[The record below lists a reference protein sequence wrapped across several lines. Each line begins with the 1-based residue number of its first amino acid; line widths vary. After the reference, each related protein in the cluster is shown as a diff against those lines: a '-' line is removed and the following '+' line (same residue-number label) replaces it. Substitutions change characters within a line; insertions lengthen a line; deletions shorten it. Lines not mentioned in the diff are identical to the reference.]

1 MRVTNN
7 MMLRNTTSNIN
18 NNKYSVNSLNNQMS
32 SQKKI
37 SRPSEDP
44 VVAIRA
50 LRLRSNLSEINQY
63 YEKNIPDAD
72 AWLNVTETALVNM
85 KTILSDIRTQCTYGA
100 SDQLKAEDRKTILT
114 QLESLRKQIYSEGN
128 SDSAGRTVFT
138 GYRTNCKLTFMEDES
153 NTEYNIQQKFSY
165 EDIGEHRYY
174 DGQVE
179 LKTAEEMSQK
189 VTTSDTKQY
198 TYDRIRLAYGNIGS
212 LKDKDGNEIA
222 VGNTGT
228 LSYHYTDNTGA
239 AKTGDLN
246 VTVYETEDD
255 WKKAVKAGN
264 MPKDGAAFI
273 KSTGE
278 LVLGNE
284 ASETL
289 KQNKASIELN
299 YDKKGF
305 NSGEVRPEYYF
316 NCTDITDAKNKITY
330 EKYDAKGNEIYQDID
345 YIIAVNQTLT
355 VNTNA
360 SDVFNADIGRDVDEM
375 INAVKAAI
383 DANDKVDKIKD
394 MMSQAAYSGVSA
406 QENLQTWLEAAQK
419 EADYAND
426 NLQKLYDSYIGNFDE
441 YLSDVNLSITTVG
454 SKGDRLELTE
464 TRMSNQQLTVK
475 TLKSNN
481 EDREL
486 SDIISASGESL
497 HTYAVL
503 EKLERAICGKG
514 AERIAFETFIQMRMF
529 KGVLQRA
536 NDRLKVM
543 SGGRYEF
550 ELRTQ
555 NVRGNA
561 SEGLDIN
568 MIDNNSSRTRRRDV
582 STLSGGERFMAS
594 FALAIGLSDYTLQR
608 GGNKQSDML
617 FVDEGFSS
625 LDSSTFEMALNVIQ
639 GISAGRR
646 MIGLVTHIDG
656 IKQYFKESQIY
667 VHKGK
672 AGEGSTIEVK
682 CGVHKNM

>member
-72 AWLNVTETALVNM
+72 AWLNVTETALENM

-222 VGNTGT
+222 AGAAGT
-228 LSYHYTDNTGA
+228 LSYHYTDNAGT

-264 MPKDGAAFI
+264 MPEDGAAFI

-278 LVLGNE
+278 LVLGN
-284 ASETL
+284 
-289 KQNKASIELN
+289 KAS
-299 YDKKGF
+299 
-305 NSGEVRPEYYF
+305 
-316 NCTDITDAKNKITY
+316 
-330 EKYDAKGNEIYQDID
+330 
-345 YIIAVNQTLT
+345 
-355 VNTNA
+355 
-360 SDVFNADIGRDVDEM
+360 
-375 INAVKAAI
+375 
-383 DANDKVDKIKD
+383 
-394 MMSQAAYSGVSA
+394 
-406 QENLQTWLEAAQK
+406 
-419 EADYAND
+419 
-426 NLQKLYDSYIGNFDE
+426 
-441 YLSDVNLSITTVG
+441 
-454 SKGDRLELTE
+454 
-464 TRMSNQQLTVK
+464 
-475 TLKSNN
+475 
-481 EDREL
+481 
-486 SDIISASGESL
+486 
-497 HTYAVL
+497 
-503 EKLERAICGKG
+503 
-514 AERIAFETFIQMRMF
+514 
-529 KGVLQRA
+529 
-536 NDRLKVM
+536 
-543 SGGRYEF
+543 
-550 ELRTQ
+550 
-555 NVRGNA
+555 
-561 SEGLDIN
+561 
-568 MIDNNSSRTRRRDV
+568 
-582 STLSGGERFMAS
+582 
-594 FALAIGLSDYTLQR
+594 
-608 GGNKQSDML
+608 
-617 FVDEGFSS
+617 
-625 LDSSTFEMALNVIQ
+625 
-639 GISAGRR
+639 
-646 MIGLVTHIDG
+646 
-656 IKQYFKESQIY
+656 
-667 VHKGK
+667 
-672 AGEGSTIEVK
+672 
-682 CGVHKNM
+682 

>member
-72 AWLNVTETALVNM
+72 AWLNVTETALKNM

-100 SDQLKAEDRKTILT
+100 SDQLKAEDRNTILT

-128 SDSAGRTVFT
+128 ADYAGRTVFT
-138 GYRTNCKLTFMEDES
+138 GYRTNCKLTFMEDDS

-165 EDIGEHRYY
+165 EDIKEHRYY
-174 DGQVE
+174 DGQLE
-179 LKTAEEMSQK
+179 LKTGQEMS
-189 VTTSDTKQY
+189 TNTATADTKEY
-198 TYDRIRLAYGNIGS
+198 TYNRIRLAYGN
-212 LKDKDGNEIA
+212 
-222 VGNTGT
+222 TGT
-228 LSYHYTDNTGA
+228 LTDADGNSIEAGGTATITATNADGTTRDINVKVYDTEEAWKADIKNSQPADNGA
-239 AKTGDLN
+239 
-246 VTVYETEDD
+246 VY
-255 WKKAVKAGN
+255 
-264 MPKDGAAFI
+264 I

-278 LVLGNE
+278 LVLGDTV
-284 ASETL
+284 SEEL
-289 KQNKASIELN
+289 KKNKATITVN

-305 NSGEVRPEYYF
+305 NKGEVRPEYYY
-316 NCTDITDAKNKITY
+316 NCKDITDAANPIEY
-330 EKYDAKGNEIYQDID
+330 QKYDANGKEIYQDID
-345 YIIAVNQTLT
+345 YIIAANQTLT

-394 MMSQAAYSGVSA
+394 MMSQAEYSGVSA

-426 NLQKLYDSYIGNFDE
+426 NLQKLYDSYIGNFDD
-441 YLSDVNLSITTVG
+441 YLSDVNLAITTVG
-454 SKGDRLELTE
+454 SKGDRLDLTE

-486 SDIISASGESL
+486 SDII
-497 HTYAVL
+497 
-503 EKLERAICGKG
+503 I
-514 AERIAFETFIQMRMF
+514 
-529 KGVLQRA
+529 
-536 NDRLKVM
+536 
-543 SGGRYEF
+543 
-550 ELRTQ
+550 
-555 NVRGNA
+555 
-561 SEGLDIN
+561 
-568 MIDNNSSRTRRRDV
+568 
-582 STLSGGERFMAS
+582 
-594 FALAIGLSDYTLQR
+594 DYTAAYTAYQASLQAA
-608 GGNKQSDML
+608 GML
-617 FVDEGFSS
+617 NQTT
-625 LDSSTFEMALNVIQ
+625 LLNYI
-639 GISAGRR
+639 
-646 MIGLVTHIDG
+646 
-656 IKQYFKESQIY
+656 
-667 VHKGK
+667 
-672 AGEGSTIEVK
+672 
-682 CGVHKNM
+682 

>member
-18 NNKYSVNSLNNQMS
+18 NNKYNVNSLNNQMS

-63 YEKNIPDAD
+63 YEKNIPDAE
-72 AWLNVTETALVNM
+72 AWLDVTETALKNM

-100 SDQLKAEDRKTILT
+100 SDQLKAEDRNTILT

-128 SDSAGRTVFT
+128 SDYAGRTVFT
-138 GYRTNCKLTFMEDES
+138 GYRTNSKLTFMEDDS

-174 DGQVE
+174 GGQVE
-179 LKTAEEMSQK
+179 LKTAEEMSQR

-198 TYDRIRLAYGNIGS
+198 TYDRIRLAYGN
-212 LKDKDGNEIA
+212 
-222 VGNTGT
+222 TGT
-228 LSYHYTDNTGA
+228 LTDADGNSIEAGGNPTITAVNADGTDRVINVKVYDTEEAWKADIKNSQPADNGA
-239 AKTGDLN
+239 
-246 VTVYETEDD
+246 VY
-255 WKKAVKAGN
+255 
-264 MPKDGAAFI
+264 I

-278 LVLGNE
+278 LVLGDTV
-284 ASETL
+284 SEEL
-289 KQNKASIELN
+289 KKNKATITVN

-394 MMSQAAYSGVSA
+394 MMNQAAYSGVSA

-441 YLSDVNLSITTVG
+441 YLSDVNLAITTVG

-486 SDIISASGESL
+486 SDII
-497 HTYAVL
+497 
-503 EKLERAICGKG
+503 I
-514 AERIAFETFIQMRMF
+514 
-529 KGVLQRA
+529 
-536 NDRLKVM
+536 
-543 SGGRYEF
+543 
-550 ELRTQ
+550 
-555 NVRGNA
+555 
-561 SEGLDIN
+561 
-568 MIDNNSSRTRRRDV
+568 
-582 STLSGGERFMAS
+582 
-594 FALAIGLSDYTLQR
+594 DYTAAYTAYQASLQAA
-608 GGNKQSDML
+608 GML
-617 FVDEGFSS
+617 NQTT
-625 LDSSTFEMALNVIQ
+625 LLNYI
-639 GISAGRR
+639 
-646 MIGLVTHIDG
+646 
-656 IKQYFKESQIY
+656 
-667 VHKGK
+667 
-672 AGEGSTIEVK
+672 
-682 CGVHKNM
+682 

>member
-63 YEKNIPDAD
+63 YEKNIPDAE
-72 AWLNVTETALVNM
+72 AWLDVTETALKNM

-100 SDQLKAEDRKTILT
+100 SDQLKAEDRNTILT

-128 SDSAGRTVFT
+128 SDYAGRTVFT

-174 DGQVE
+174 GGQLE

-198 TYDRIRLAYGNIGS
+198 TYDRIRLAYGN
-212 LKDKDGNEIA
+212 
-222 VGNTGT
+222 TGT
-228 LSYHYTDNTGA
+228 LTDADGNSIEAGGNPTITAVNADGTDRVINVKVYDTEEAWKADIKNSQPADNGA
-239 AKTGDLN
+239 
-246 VTVYETEDD
+246 VY
-255 WKKAVKAGN
+255 
-264 MPKDGAAFI
+264 I

-278 LVLGNE
+278 LVLGDTV
-284 ASETL
+284 SEEL
-289 KQNKASIELN
+289 KKNKATITVN

-330 EKYDAKGNEIYQDID
+330 EKYDANGNEIYQDID

-394 MMSQAAYSGVSA
+394 MMNQAAYSGVSA

-441 YLSDVNLSITTVG
+441 YLSDVNLAITTVG

-486 SDIISASGESL
+486 SDII
-497 HTYAVL
+497 
-503 EKLERAICGKG
+503 I
-514 AERIAFETFIQMRMF
+514 
-529 KGVLQRA
+529 
-536 NDRLKVM
+536 
-543 SGGRYEF
+543 
-550 ELRTQ
+550 
-555 NVRGNA
+555 
-561 SEGLDIN
+561 
-568 MIDNNSSRTRRRDV
+568 
-582 STLSGGERFMAS
+582 
-594 FALAIGLSDYTLQR
+594 DYTAAYTAYQASLQAA
-608 GGNKQSDML
+608 GML
-617 FVDEGFSS
+617 NQTT
-625 LDSSTFEMALNVIQ
+625 LLNYI
-639 GISAGRR
+639 
-646 MIGLVTHIDG
+646 
-656 IKQYFKESQIY
+656 
-667 VHKGK
+667 
-672 AGEGSTIEVK
+672 
-682 CGVHKNM
+682 

>member
-63 YEKNIPDAD
+63 YEKNIPDAE
-72 AWLNVTETALVNM
+72 AWLDVTETALKNM

-100 SDQLKAEDRKTILT
+100 SDQLKAEDRNTILT

-128 SDSAGRTVFT
+128 SDYAGRTVFT
-138 GYRTNCKLTFMEDES
+138 GYRTNSKLTFMEDDS

-174 DGQVE
+174 GGQVE
-179 LKTAEEMSQK
+179 LKTAEEMSQR

-198 TYDRIRLAYGNIGS
+198 TYDRIRLAYGN
-212 LKDKDGNEIA
+212 
-222 VGNTGT
+222 TGT
-228 LSYHYTDNTGA
+228 LTDADGNSIEAGGNPTITAVNADGTDRVINVKVYDTEEAWKADIKNSQPADNGA
-239 AKTGDLN
+239 
-246 VTVYETEDD
+246 VY
-255 WKKAVKAGN
+255 
-264 MPKDGAAFI
+264 I

-278 LVLGNE
+278 LVLGDTV
-284 ASETL
+284 SEEL
-289 KQNKASIELN
+289 KKNKATITVN

-330 EKYDAKGNEIYQDID
+330 EKYDANGNEIYQDID

-394 MMSQAAYSGVSA
+394 MMNQAAYSGVSA

-441 YLSDVNLSITTVG
+441 YLSDVNLAITIVG

-486 SDIISASGESL
+486 SDII
-497 HTYAVL
+497 
-503 EKLERAICGKG
+503 I
-514 AERIAFETFIQMRMF
+514 
-529 KGVLQRA
+529 
-536 NDRLKVM
+536 
-543 SGGRYEF
+543 
-550 ELRTQ
+550 
-555 NVRGNA
+555 
-561 SEGLDIN
+561 
-568 MIDNNSSRTRRRDV
+568 
-582 STLSGGERFMAS
+582 
-594 FALAIGLSDYTLQR
+594 DYTAAYTAYQASLQAA
-608 GGNKQSDML
+608 GML
-617 FVDEGFSS
+617 NQTT
-625 LDSSTFEMALNVIQ
+625 LLNYI
-639 GISAGRR
+639 
-646 MIGLVTHIDG
+646 
-656 IKQYFKESQIY
+656 
-667 VHKGK
+667 
-672 AGEGSTIEVK
+672 
-682 CGVHKNM
+682 

>member
-63 YEKNIPDAD
+63 YEKNIPDAE
-72 AWLNVTETALVNM
+72 AWLDVTETALKNM

-100 SDQLKAEDRKTILT
+100 SDQLKAEDRNTILT

-128 SDSAGRTVFT
+128 SDYAGRTVFT
-138 GYRTNCKLTFMEDES
+138 GYRTNSKLTFMEDDS

-174 DGQVE
+174 GGQVE
-179 LKTAEEMSQK
+179 LKTAEEMSQR

-198 TYDRIRLAYGNIGS
+198 TYDRIRLAYGN
-212 LKDKDGNEIA
+212 
-222 VGNTGT
+222 TGT
-228 LSYHYTDNTGA
+228 LTDADGNSIEAGGNPTITAVNADGTDRVINVKVYDTEEAWKADIKNSQPADNGA
-239 AKTGDLN
+239 
-246 VTVYETEDD
+246 VY
-255 WKKAVKAGN
+255 
-264 MPKDGAAFI
+264 I

-278 LVLGNE
+278 LVLGDTV
-284 ASETL
+284 SEEL
-289 KQNKASIELN
+289 KKNKATITVN

-330 EKYDAKGNEIYQDID
+330 EKYDANGNEIYQDID

-394 MMSQAAYSGVSA
+394 MMNQAAYSGVSA

-441 YLSDVNLSITTVG
+441 YLSDVNLAITTVG

-486 SDIISASGESL
+486 SDII
-497 HTYAVL
+497 
-503 EKLERAICGKG
+503 I
-514 AERIAFETFIQMRMF
+514 
-529 KGVLQRA
+529 
-536 NDRLKVM
+536 
-543 SGGRYEF
+543 
-550 ELRTQ
+550 
-555 NVRGNA
+555 
-561 SEGLDIN
+561 
-568 MIDNNSSRTRRRDV
+568 
-582 STLSGGERFMAS
+582 
-594 FALAIGLSDYTLQR
+594 DYTAAYTAYQASLQAA
-608 GGNKQSDML
+608 GML
-617 FVDEGFSS
+617 NQTT
-625 LDSSTFEMALNVIQ
+625 LLNYI
-639 GISAGRR
+639 
-646 MIGLVTHIDG
+646 
-656 IKQYFKESQIY
+656 
-667 VHKGK
+667 
-672 AGEGSTIEVK
+672 
-682 CGVHKNM
+682 

>member
-63 YEKNIPDAD
+63 YEKNIPDAE
-72 AWLNVTETALVNM
+72 AWLDVTETALKNM

-100 SDQLKAEDRKTILT
+100 SDQLKAEDRNTILT

-128 SDSAGRTVFT
+128 SDYAGRTVFT
-138 GYRTNCKLTFMEDES
+138 GYRTNSKLTFMEDDS

-174 DGQVE
+174 GGQVE
-179 LKTAEEMSQK
+179 LKTAEEMSQR

-198 TYDRIRLAYGNIGS
+198 TYDRIRLAYGN
-212 LKDKDGNEIA
+212 
-222 VGNTGT
+222 TGT
-228 LSYHYTDNTGA
+228 LTDADGNSIEAGGNPTITAVNADGTDRVINVKVYDTEEAWKADIKNSQPADNGA
-239 AKTGDLN
+239 
-246 VTVYETEDD
+246 VY
-255 WKKAVKAGN
+255 
-264 MPKDGAAFI
+264 I

-278 LVLGNE
+278 LVLGDTV
-284 ASETL
+284 SEEL
-289 KQNKASIELN
+289 KKNKATITVN

-330 EKYDAKGNEIYQDID
+330 EKYDANGNEIHQDID

-394 MMSQAAYSGVSA
+394 MMNQAAYSGVSA

-441 YLSDVNLSITTVG
+441 YLSDVNLAITTVG

-486 SDIISASGESL
+486 SDII
-497 HTYAVL
+497 
-503 EKLERAICGKG
+503 I
-514 AERIAFETFIQMRMF
+514 
-529 KGVLQRA
+529 
-536 NDRLKVM
+536 
-543 SGGRYEF
+543 
-550 ELRTQ
+550 
-555 NVRGNA
+555 
-561 SEGLDIN
+561 
-568 MIDNNSSRTRRRDV
+568 
-582 STLSGGERFMAS
+582 
-594 FALAIGLSDYTLQR
+594 DYTAAYTAYQASLQAA
-608 GGNKQSDML
+608 GML
-617 FVDEGFSS
+617 NQTT
-625 LDSSTFEMALNVIQ
+625 LLNYI
-639 GISAGRR
+639 
-646 MIGLVTHIDG
+646 
-656 IKQYFKESQIY
+656 
-667 VHKGK
+667 
-672 AGEGSTIEVK
+672 
-682 CGVHKNM
+682 

>member
-72 AWLNVTETALVNM
+72 AWLDVTETALKNM

-128 SDSAGRTVFT
+128 SDYAGRTVFT

-198 TYDRIRLAYGNIGS
+198 TYDRIRLAYGN
-212 LKDKDGNEIA
+212 
-222 VGNTGT
+222 TGT
-228 LSYHYTDNTGA
+228 LTDADGNSIEAGGNPTITAVNADGTDRVINVKVYDTEEAWKADIKNSQPADNGA
-239 AKTGDLN
+239 
-246 VTVYETEDD
+246 VY
-255 WKKAVKAGN
+255 
-264 MPKDGAAFI
+264 I

-278 LVLGNE
+278 LVLGDTV
-284 ASETL
+284 SEEL
-289 KQNKASIELN
+289 KKNKATITVN

-330 EKYDAKGNEIYQDID
+330 EKYDANGNEIYQDID

-394 MMSQAAYSGVSA
+394 MMNQAAYSGVSA

-441 YLSDVNLSITTVG
+441 YLSDVNLAITTVG

-486 SDIISASGESL
+486 SDII
-497 HTYAVL
+497 
-503 EKLERAICGKG
+503 I
-514 AERIAFETFIQMRMF
+514 
-529 KGVLQRA
+529 
-536 NDRLKVM
+536 
-543 SGGRYEF
+543 
-550 ELRTQ
+550 
-555 NVRGNA
+555 
-561 SEGLDIN
+561 
-568 MIDNNSSRTRRRDV
+568 
-582 STLSGGERFMAS
+582 
-594 FALAIGLSDYTLQR
+594 DYTAAYTAYQASLQAA
-608 GGNKQSDML
+608 GML
-617 FVDEGFSS
+617 NQTT
-625 LDSSTFEMALNVIQ
+625 LLNYI
-639 GISAGRR
+639 
-646 MIGLVTHIDG
+646 
-656 IKQYFKESQIY
+656 
-667 VHKGK
+667 
-672 AGEGSTIEVK
+672 
-682 CGVHKNM
+682 

>member
-63 YEKNIPDAD
+63 YEKNIPDAG
-72 AWLNVTETALVNM
+72 AWLDVTETALKNM

-100 SDQLKAEDRKTILT
+100 SDQLTAADRKTILT

-128 SDSAGRTVFT
+128 SDYAGRTVFT

-174 DGQVE
+174 GGQVE
-179 LKTAEEMSQK
+179 LKTAEEMSQN

-198 TYDRIRLAYGNIGS
+198 TYDRIRLAYGN
-212 LKDKDGNEIA
+212 
-222 VGNTGT
+222 TGT
-228 LSYHYTDNTGA
+228 LTDADGNSIEAGGNPTITAINADGTNKVINVKVYDTEEAWKADIKNSQPADNGA
-239 AKTGDLN
+239 
-246 VTVYETEDD
+246 VY
-255 WKKAVKAGN
+255 
-264 MPKDGAAFI
+264 I

-278 LVLGNE
+278 LVLGDNV
-284 ASETL
+284 SEEL
-289 KQNKASIELN
+289 KKNKATITVN

-305 NSGEVRPEYYF
+305 SSGEVRPEYYF

-330 EKYDAKGNEIYQDID
+330 EKYDANGNEIYQDID

-394 MMSQAAYSGVSA
+394 MMNQAAYSGVSA

-441 YLSDVNLSITTVG
+441 YLSDVNLAITTVG

-486 SDIISASGESL
+486 SDII
-497 HTYAVL
+497 
-503 EKLERAICGKG
+503 I
-514 AERIAFETFIQMRMF
+514 
-529 KGVLQRA
+529 
-536 NDRLKVM
+536 
-543 SGGRYEF
+543 
-550 ELRTQ
+550 
-555 NVRGNA
+555 
-561 SEGLDIN
+561 
-568 MIDNNSSRTRRRDV
+568 
-582 STLSGGERFMAS
+582 
-594 FALAIGLSDYTLQR
+594 DYTAAYTAYQASLQAA
-608 GGNKQSDML
+608 GML
-617 FVDEGFSS
+617 NQTT
-625 LDSSTFEMALNVIQ
+625 LLNYI
-639 GISAGRR
+639 
-646 MIGLVTHIDG
+646 
-656 IKQYFKESQIY
+656 
-667 VHKGK
+667 
-672 AGEGSTIEVK
+672 
-682 CGVHKNM
+682 

>member
-50 LRLRSNLSEINQY
+50 LRLRNNLSEINQY

-72 AWLNVTETALVNM
+72 AWLDVTETALKNM

-128 SDSAGRTVFT
+128 SDYAGRTVFT

-198 TYDRIRLAYGNIGS
+198 TYDRIRLAYGN
-212 LKDKDGNEIA
+212 
-222 VGNTGT
+222 TGT
-228 LSYHYTDNTGA
+228 LTDADGNSIEAGGNPTITAVNADGTDRVINVKVYDTEEAWKADIKNSQPADNGA
-239 AKTGDLN
+239 
-246 VTVYETEDD
+246 VY
-255 WKKAVKAGN
+255 
-264 MPKDGAAFI
+264 I

-278 LVLGNE
+278 LVLGDTV
-284 ASETL
+284 SEEL
-289 KQNKASIELN
+289 KKNKATITVN

-394 MMSQAAYSGVSA
+394 MMNQAAYSGVSA

-441 YLSDVNLSITTVG
+441 YLSDVNLAITTVG

-486 SDIISASGESL
+486 SDII
-497 HTYAVL
+497 
-503 EKLERAICGKG
+503 I
-514 AERIAFETFIQMRMF
+514 
-529 KGVLQRA
+529 
-536 NDRLKVM
+536 
-543 SGGRYEF
+543 
-550 ELRTQ
+550 
-555 NVRGNA
+555 
-561 SEGLDIN
+561 
-568 MIDNNSSRTRRRDV
+568 
-582 STLSGGERFMAS
+582 
-594 FALAIGLSDYTLQR
+594 DYTAAYTAYQASLQAA
-608 GGNKQSDML
+608 GML
-617 FVDEGFSS
+617 NQTT
-625 LDSSTFEMALNVIQ
+625 LLNYI
-639 GISAGRR
+639 
-646 MIGLVTHIDG
+646 
-656 IKQYFKESQIY
+656 
-667 VHKGK
+667 
-672 AGEGSTIEVK
+672 
-682 CGVHKNM
+682 

>member
-72 AWLNVTETALVNM
+72 AWLDVTETALKNM

-100 SDQLKAEDRKTILT
+100 SDQLTAEDRKTILT

-128 SDSAGRTVFT
+128 SDYAGRTVFT

-179 LKTAEEMSQK
+179 LKTAEEMSQN

-198 TYDRIRLAYGNIGS
+198 TYDRIRLAYGN
-212 LKDKDGNEIA
+212 
-222 VGNTGT
+222 TGT
-228 LSYHYTDNTGA
+228 LTDADGNSIEAGGNPTITAINADGTNKVINVKVYDTEEAWKADIKNSQPADNGA
-239 AKTGDLN
+239 
-246 VTVYETEDD
+246 VY
-255 WKKAVKAGN
+255 
-264 MPKDGAAFI
+264 I

-278 LVLGNE
+278 LVLGDNV
-284 ASETL
+284 SEEL
-289 KQNKASIELN
+289 KKNKATITVN

-394 MMSQAAYSGVSA
+394 MMNQAAYSGVSA

-441 YLSDVNLSITTVG
+441 YLSDVNLAITTVG

-486 SDIISASGESL
+486 SDII
-497 HTYAVL
+497 
-503 EKLERAICGKG
+503 I
-514 AERIAFETFIQMRMF
+514 
-529 KGVLQRA
+529 
-536 NDRLKVM
+536 
-543 SGGRYEF
+543 
-550 ELRTQ
+550 
-555 NVRGNA
+555 
-561 SEGLDIN
+561 
-568 MIDNNSSRTRRRDV
+568 
-582 STLSGGERFMAS
+582 
-594 FALAIGLSDYTLQR
+594 DYTAAYTAYQASLQAA
-608 GGNKQSDML
+608 GML
-617 FVDEGFSS
+617 NQTT
-625 LDSSTFEMALNVIQ
+625 LLNYI
-639 GISAGRR
+639 
-646 MIGLVTHIDG
+646 
-656 IKQYFKESQIY
+656 
-667 VHKGK
+667 
-672 AGEGSTIEVK
+672 
-682 CGVHKNM
+682 

>member
-72 AWLNVTETALVNM
+72 AWLDVTETALKNM

-100 SDQLKAEDRKTILT
+100 SDQLTAEDRKTILT

-128 SDSAGRTVFT
+128 SDYAGRTVFT

-174 DGQVE
+174 GGQVE

-198 TYDRIRLAYGNIGS
+198 TYDRIRLAYGN
-212 LKDKDGNEIA
+212 
-222 VGNTGT
+222 TGT
-228 LSYHYTDNTGA
+228 LTDADGNSIEAGGNPTITAINADGTNKVINVKVYDTEEAWKADIKNSQPADNGA
-239 AKTGDLN
+239 
-246 VTVYETEDD
+246 VY
-255 WKKAVKAGN
+255 
-264 MPKDGAAFI
+264 I

-278 LVLGNE
+278 LVLGDNV
-284 ASETL
+284 SEEL
-289 KQNKASIELN
+289 KKNKATITVN

-394 MMSQAAYSGVSA
+394 MMNQAAYSGVSA

-441 YLSDVNLSITTVG
+441 YLSDVNLAITTVG

-486 SDIISASGESL
+486 SDII
-497 HTYAVL
+497 
-503 EKLERAICGKG
+503 I
-514 AERIAFETFIQMRMF
+514 
-529 KGVLQRA
+529 
-536 NDRLKVM
+536 
-543 SGGRYEF
+543 
-550 ELRTQ
+550 
-555 NVRGNA
+555 
-561 SEGLDIN
+561 
-568 MIDNNSSRTRRRDV
+568 
-582 STLSGGERFMAS
+582 
-594 FALAIGLSDYTLQR
+594 DYTAAYTAYQASLQAA
-608 GGNKQSDML
+608 GML
-617 FVDEGFSS
+617 NQTT
-625 LDSSTFEMALNVIQ
+625 LLNYI
-639 GISAGRR
+639 
-646 MIGLVTHIDG
+646 
-656 IKQYFKESQIY
+656 
-667 VHKGK
+667 
-672 AGEGSTIEVK
+672 
-682 CGVHKNM
+682 